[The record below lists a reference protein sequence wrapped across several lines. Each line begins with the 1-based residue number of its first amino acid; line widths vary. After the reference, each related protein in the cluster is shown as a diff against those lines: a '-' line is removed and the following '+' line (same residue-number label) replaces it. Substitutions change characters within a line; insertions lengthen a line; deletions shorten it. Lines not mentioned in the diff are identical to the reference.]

1 MLVCFFFVF
10 GPRIT
15 CCMSSAISPNPT
27 RNRQQRLPPAAQASP
42 SRLAL
47 VCPGPAAL
55 ACAWPLQ
62 TCSAGWCSARV
73 TGAGL
78 VRICGGC
85 VPCLCVSAS
94 ASVTW
99 PREAKKNNV
108 RPGATGLLIGIEC
121 FRVRDKL
128 WMYLT
133 SFVITRTSIELAVV
147 QKKLPNYVVV

>member
-1 MLVCFFFVF
+1 MQ
-10 GPRIT
+10 RDA
-15 CCMSSAISPNPT
+15 SASAITTIERPVHFRPGDPGIERS
-27 RNRQQRLPPAAQASP
+27 RQQRLPPAAQASP

-73 TGAGL
+73 MGAGL
-78 VRICGGC
+78 VRMCGGC

-99 PREAKKNNV
+99 
-108 RPGATGLLIGIEC
+108 T
-121 FRVRDKL
+121 
-128 WMYLT
+128 
-133 SFVITRTSIELAVV
+133 
-147 QKKLPNYVVV
+147 